1 MNNPQMANNQIRK
14 DLNKI
19 LNIKSEV
26 SRSRPVKGLIKKEA
40 FCKFLENYKY
50 ANDRTLMLKQDFQV
64 DFVHYEEV
72 FVLAIE
78 ALIEVAFN
86 KKQKQLIEW
95 WLYEKWNT
103 GNIDE
108 VLQIQHTE
116 TGEELPTDTPEQL
129 WNLLQEL
136 K

>member
-14 DLNKI
+14 DLSKI

-26 SRSRPVKGLIKKEA
+26 NRSRPVKGLIKKEA
-40 FCKFLENYKY
+40 FCKFVENYKY

-95 WLYEKWNT
+95 WLYEKWSV
-103 GNIDE
+103 GPEDE
-108 VLQIQHTE
+108 VLQLQHTE

-129 WNLLQEL
+129 WDLLQTI